1 MRIAKRG
8 EASRYAA
15 PHAGRQEVAEC
26 DANPFS
32 ADRRDVLRAKE
43 QQVLRQEAE
52 LRSLMQTYLRGMEL
66 PKSEAFDQDESFEQ
80 HWRDADREDRKQRQ
94 MFDFHKDLVHV
105 LASHRD
111 LLRSPPGPAGKSS
124 SQRNRSRSAT
134 AFSEV
139 EESSDQLKEIVQ
151 QNSAREGAKRGA
163 GVRTTTGNTSSS
175 GPLWDVSKR
184 RVRAACRALVKDAT
198 TTSSNA
204 AEQEDGAADQL
215 EDLNLSDCCDQLLQA
230 PFDALCDQDAD
241 DGAAKIHRQS
251 SGTIQL
257 MPADTDLLSLLEQFP
272 ETLGA
277 LEEQEPQL
285 VESLRTDREKVYK
298 LQEVPA
304 RSPDESRGSNYLAS
318 AEPNSTREQSRSMT
332 RRSCCAD
339 EPSDGGGTKAQ
350 KVATPL
356 QCSTTLKDCSV
367 LRGGGGRGGAGRDS
381 GSCESY
387 GSIQYGT
394 AEDRET
400 LLTAE
405 AASPHVLQAGPGG
418 KTGPSREKRLPA
430 VDEEEIAEQAAG
442 GSSIQFEG
450 LEVVNDVSLHS
461 KERRQRSRAHSAS
474 GGQVETHR
482 QGDSIAPDERKN
494 EMSRSEFLDA
504 CEIPDSSQVVGEL
517 DETDM
522 SLLAR
527 ASLTDVLTH
536 LQREPRRFD
545 SANGSRAGDSTIR
558 EQQEF
563 LDVAST
569 SQLLETRAA
578 EQEKTDQVRQK
589 LLELTSKLRALGRPD
604 AVAESSNARKQSQE
618 KAASVSSSIL
628 SKKSHNSVGF
638 LEEDSASYIGGVS
651 SNSSMRLVDDD
662 SASFAAAVVGAQP
675 PRVVER
681 SRGIL
686 GSPPKKKQTQLVPVQ
701 AGSGDM
707 VLGGSSCSGRYDF
720 APTERPAAHDAFNL
734 DHKEAPRPKHV
745 LPPGT
750 KLKQTE
756 MTTGEESST
765 AAARGQADRSVK
777 VVVAA
782 QVQGF
787 GVAATQ
793 TRRPLLRSSV
803 KECRRGM
810 RKIRTPRGA
819 VISVTDEQDEQPD
832 APAGRKKKE
841 MRSSSAREDSDR
853 VSGRSMK
860 NAPIAFKSSR
870 QKRDRAAA
878 AAYQEHSVRRTSSK
892 DSVHLPGGNSSK
904 PQRPP
909 SSARLYGT
917 QSGPRARSSAFP
929 SGTKSR
935 VLTSSRSAVALGGS
949 SSSSVSSS
957 QRPSKRAAT
966 STSSKKPTPASATP
980 QQALPSHSPE
990 TIVKKRAETS
1000 STTDAAKSSNAS
1012 KVSATTSKSSIDFCE
1027 MNSGVE
1033 AACAG
1038 EAGGSGGG
1046 GTKTNVATNTVK
1058 RAPFRVMP
1066 RSAPAP
1072 KPVIKVIVVPRQEH
1086 PPRTRNIRSNANAQ
1100 PKSSGA
1106 EDSVRTPGAAPRTDP
1121 AADRSVK
1128 TSGAKINPASAAPV
1142 QRQHGSSSSSGDPH
1156 SAPSASTAVPAAKS
1170 TATTAP
1176 YLGSSP
1182 PPRKRPNTL
1191 QHAPGRRSGEGN
1203 VREAA
1208 VVQIEVEP
1216 AVPRADTE
1224 PCSEVINITKSRE
1237 NEEGVEVDA
1246 DAGATPTAGSPCDG
1260 RANRANTSA
1269 QMSLSRIIAEQLDF
1283 SISQGKSLDGAAQV
1297 PNKLS

>member
-1 MRIAKRG
+1 
-8 EASRYAA
+8 
-15 PHAGRQEVAEC
+15 
-26 DANPFS
+26 
-32 ADRRDVLRAKE
+32 
-43 QQVLRQEAE
+43 
-52 LRSLMQTYLRGMEL
+52 MEL

-111 LLRSPPGPAGKSS
+111 LLRSPPGPA
-124 SQRNRSRSAT
+124 
-134 AFSEV
+134 
-139 EESSDQLKEIVQ
+139 
-151 QNSAREGAKRGA
+151 
-163 GVRTTTGNTSSS
+163 

-527 ASLTDVLTH
+527 ASLTDV
-536 LQREPRRFD
+536 
-545 SANGSRAGDSTIR
+545 
-558 EQQEF
+558 
-563 LDVAST
+563 
-569 SQLLETRAA
+569 
-578 EQEKTDQVRQK
+578 RQK

-793 TRRPLLRSSV
+793 TRRPLLRSS
-803 KECRRGM
+803 
-810 RKIRTPRGA
+810 
-819 VISVTDEQDEQPD
+819 
-832 APAGRKKKE
+832 
-841 MRSSSAREDSDR
+841 
-853 VSGRSMK
+853 
-860 NAPIAFKSSR
+860 
-870 QKRDRAAA
+870 
-878 AAYQEHSVRRTSSK
+878 
-892 DSVHLPGGNSSK
+892 
-904 PQRPP
+904 
-909 SSARLYGT
+909 
-917 QSGPRARSSAFP
+917 
-929 SGTKSR
+929 
-935 VLTSSRSAVALGGS
+935 
-949 SSSSVSSS
+949 
-957 QRPSKRAAT
+957 
-966 STSSKKPTPASATP
+966 
-980 QQALPSHSPE
+980 ALPSHSPE

-1121 AADRSVK
+1121 AADRS
-1128 TSGAKINPASAAPV
+1128 
-1142 QRQHGSSSSSGDPH
+1142 
-1156 SAPSASTAVPAAKS
+1156 
-1170 TATTAP
+1170 
-1176 YLGSSP
+1176 
-1182 PPRKRPNTL
+1182 
-1191 QHAPGRRSGEGN
+1191 HAPGRRSGEGN